1 MRRTILIVED
11 YEDSRLFLKLLLETY
26 GYKTIEAVDGLEA
39 VETFRKHFL
48 DLILMDISMPLMDG
62 LAATKVIRTIRHG
75 ANIPIIAITAYGKH
89 LYKKAI
95 EAGCNDL
102 IEKPVDF
109 DALEIKL
116 KQYLGN

>member
-1 MRRTILIVED
+1 MSRIILIVEN

-26 GYKTIEAVDGLEA
+26 GYETIEAGDGLEA
-39 VETFRKHFL
+39 IETVRERLH
-48 DLILMDISMPLMDG
+48 DLILMDISMPIMDG
-62 LAATKVIRTIRHG
+62 LAATKAIRTTPRG
-75 ANIPIIAITAYGKH
+75 ANIPIIAITAFGKH

-109 DALEIKL
+109 DTLEVKL

>member
-1 MRRTILIVED
+1 MRRIILIVED
-11 YEDSRLFLKLLLETY
+11 YEDSRLFLKLLLETN
-26 GYKTIEAVDGLEA
+26 GYEIIEAGDGLEA
-39 VETFRKHFL
+39 VETFRKNFP

-62 LAATKVIRTIRHG
+62 LAATKAIRTTRRG
-75 ANIPIIAITAYGKH
+75 ADIPIIAITAYGKRI
-89 LYKKAI
+89 YKKAI

-109 DALEIKL
+109 DTLEVKI